1 MAKTPEE
8 ELAGL
13 LVQER
18 SKTPEE
24 AYVDLCK
31 AQLAGFPRQQ
41 TQAHGIEWSPPEYGV
56 LDGTI
61 FHTRPPVCWACDGKP
76 DASDEVDVLRAKV
89 HLLEERYDRLMG
101 EVSED
106 RWVAIRA
113 ARSAGRKGRLPSRRR
128 RTPRTMA
135 EQ

>member
-61 FHTRPPVCWACDGKP
+61 FDSSDGKP

>member
-1 MAKTPEE
+1 MAKTPEDE

-13 LVQER
+13 LAQER

-41 TQAHGIEWSPPEYGV
+41 MQAHEIEWSPPEYGV
-56 LDGTI
+56 LNGTI
-61 FHTRPPVCWACDGKP
+61 FDGDGKP

-113 ARSAGRKGRLPSRRR
+113 ARAKRWEERQAAFQATQDPPDDG
-128 RTPRTMA
+128 
-135 EQ
+135 

>member
-61 FHTRPPVCWACDGKP
+61 FDSSDGKP

-113 ARSAGRKGRLPSRRR
+113 ARAKRWEERQAAFQATQDPPDNG
-128 RTPRTMA
+128 
-135 EQ
+135 